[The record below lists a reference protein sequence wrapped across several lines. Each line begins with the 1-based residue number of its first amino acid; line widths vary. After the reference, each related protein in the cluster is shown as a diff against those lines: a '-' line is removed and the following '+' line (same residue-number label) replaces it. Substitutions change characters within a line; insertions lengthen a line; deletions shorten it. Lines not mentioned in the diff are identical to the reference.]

1 MLISHFLSADIVIME
16 NGNNFTETLLQALD
30 EKAQWYDNTELP
42 QILDN
47 YRLLHTCVKVI
58 FDFLVKKALITPD
71 PYKLDKKISDIKAPD
86 SGQFVEN
93 ERSVIIGQRFS
104 DYESTLDFLCNYYK
118 FSVSQLSIGNIK
130 KLIDLNNSITW
141 NSFSANSNKINTRVL
156 ATMIFSAR
164 QNSDALTASMLNDNL
179 SKASHALTDI
189 NSALKEYTDFQKEW
203 YKGQIRKN
211 VIMSPSFDANK
222 ALSDHASEMQQIKK
236 NFAAGMGKIPFY
248 NELIEEIIQE
258 DQGEKKAD
266 LQQKLLAK
274 LNIKKEESKKAEKR
288 IDTKALIMGALQ
300 VLGATPPQLGGIAQK
315 IQDNHDILESE
326 HNTFM
331 DKLKRALR
339 KAFGLEEKPLY
350 YTITITDQTTGAK
363 RTEKINYQTFI
374 TDLATKARRFAS
386 VAQTNSPGYKKIA
399 SMPEEKIAEFVAAQ
413 IMDCNKLMVLLGALD
428 DFFKTTASPMNKSKI
443 KGLKI
448 DITTLKNSVVKANQ
462 LRVEYTSYIEEEE
475 QMKKLGITE

>member
-1 MLISHFLSADIVIME
+1 ME

-42 QILDN
+42 HILDN

-363 RTEKINYQTFI
+363 RTEKINYQTFM

>member
-1 MLISHFLSADIVIME
+1 ME

-363 RTEKINYQTFI
+363 RTERINYQTFI

-428 DFFKTTASPMNKSKI
+428 DFFKTTASTMNKSKI

>member
-326 HNTFM
+326 HNSFM

>member
-1 MLISHFLSADIVIME
+1 ME

-363 RTEKINYQTFI
+363 RTERINYQTFI

>member
-1 MLISHFLSADIVIME
+1 
-16 NGNNFTETLLQALD
+16 
-30 EKAQWYDNTELP
+30 
-42 QILDN
+42 
-47 YRLLHTCVKVI
+47 
-58 FDFLVKKALITPD
+58 
-71 PYKLDKKISDIKAPD
+71 
-86 SGQFVEN
+86 
-93 ERSVIIGQRFS
+93 
-104 DYESTLDFLCNYYK
+104 
-118 FSVSQLSIGNIK
+118 
-130 KLIDLNNSITW
+130 
-141 NSFSANSNKINTRVL
+141 
-156 ATMIFSAR
+156 
-164 QNSDALTASMLNDNL
+164 
-179 SKASHALTDI
+179 
-189 NSALKEYTDFQKEW
+189 
-203 YKGQIRKN
+203 
-211 VIMSPSFDANK
+211 MSPSFDANK

-326 HNTFM
+326 HNSFM